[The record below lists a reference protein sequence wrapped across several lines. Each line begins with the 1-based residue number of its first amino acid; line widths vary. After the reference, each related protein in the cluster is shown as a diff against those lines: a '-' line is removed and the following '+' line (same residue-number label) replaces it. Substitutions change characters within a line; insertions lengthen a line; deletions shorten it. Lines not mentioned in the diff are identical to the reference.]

1 MPTDDELNA
10 AHNLSKAI
18 HERIRGHRGLES
30 TVRVKALHEFLP
42 PSPGVPGSA
51 QSTVWEL
58 SQKGMLHEQM
68 DARFDLSLSM
78 AQAYTKVVDKA
89 ICGAAAMT
97 PNSVEG
103 DVGESFYAAMNL
115 LAANRGESHTAAVHP
130 RHRIDIAHHVRGE
143 SGYGFHDPSTAFA
156 DTYSP
161 VSWLDVDLLASE
173 AADPPVMYDRSGL
186 LFVYETVQHRIA
198 RERDDWARLTDGV
211 APGPDLLDRWTMME
225 QSPATSPVWVM
236 AEWDIMRDLWR
247 FAAYASIAAALVE
260 PGLVV
265 RMAAQ

>member
-42 PSPGVPGSA
+42 PSPGLPGSA
-51 QSTVWEL
+51 QSTKWEL
-58 SQKGMLHEQM
+58 SQKGMLYEQTDVRIDM
-68 DARFDLSLSM
+68 SLSM

-103 DVGESFYAAMNL
+103 DVGESFYSAHLVIGTNGGSPDVAAFHGHAYAKMQNHL
-115 LAANRGESHTAAVHP
+115 RGDGYRYTPGRMGLNDIYRVLGCNG
-130 RHRIDIAHHVRGE
+130 IDIAC
-143 SGYGFHDPSTAFA
+143 T
-156 DTYSP
+156 T
-161 VSWLDVDLLASE
+161 
-173 AADPPVMYDRSGL
+173 ADPPVMYARRGL

-198 RERDDWARLTDGV
+198 REQDEWERNTGV
-211 APGPDLLDRWTMME
+211 APGPDLLDRWAMMG

-236 AEWDIMRDLWR
+236 AEWDIMRKLWR

-265 RMAAQ
+265 RMDVQ